1 MNRDAGSTDRDTF
14 PPVTIL
20 KGIGPKIMG
29 HLQRLHIHTVQDLL
43 FHLPIRYQDR
53 TQIRQIGTLQPG
65 DECVLLG
72 TVDHSEMVY
81 RKRRMLLVSVSDGT
95 GRILLRFFY
104 FNKKQQENLAPGV
117 SIRCFGEVRRGVSSL
132 EMVHPEYEIQYTRD
146 TAKVEDHLTP
156 IYPTTEGLHQ
166 IALRSMTSKA
176 LRWVEGDEVPDL
188 DLLPETPEID
198 GCRPSVIEALKFV
211 HRPPPEADTQ
221 ALAAG
226 THVMQRR
233 LAFEELLAQRL
244 SLFKLRLQIQ
254 KQPAVSIAPP
264 GRLYARLVE
273 TLEFTL
279 TAAQQRVI
287 ATVFADLKKS
297 YPMLRLVQGDVGSGK
312 TLVAIAACLQVIE
325 AGYQA
330 VVMAPTEI
338 LAEQHL
344 QNFSSWLAPLGVQLA
359 WLSGRMTSSKSNE
372 MKARIS
378 SGSAQAIVGTH
389 ALFQQGVSFQNL
401 ALVVVDEQHRF
412 GVHQRLALREKGV
425 QGAGSPHQL
434 IMTATPIPRT
444 LAMTAYADLDYSV
457 IDELPPG
464 RRPVSTIAVPHE
476 RRHEVVERVA
486 SACRRGQQAYW
497 VCTLVEESEAM
508 QCQAAE
514 NVYQELSALLDG
526 VAVGL
531 VHGRMKSQ
539 EKNAV
544 MRDFASGRIDL
555 LVATTVIEVGVDVA
569 NASLMII
576 ENAERLGLAQL
587 HQLRGRVGRGVQE
600 SSCVLLYSAPLTENA
615 KLRIDTMRAT
625 GNGFKIAQVDLEIR
639 GPGEVLGTR
648 QTGMMQLRI
657 ADILRDQDLIPQVHE
672 SAKWLFA
679 EHPRTVD
686 ALIHRWLGK
695 SIEFGQV

>member
-1 MNRDAGSTDRDTF
+1 MR
-14 PPVTIL
+14 
-20 KGIGPKIMG
+20 

-53 TQIRQIGTLQPG
+53 TKIRKIGTLQAG

-95 GRILLRFFY
+95 GRVLLRFFY

-117 SIRCFGEVRRGVSSL
+117 SVRCFGEVRRGVSSL
-132 EMVHPEYEIQYTRD
+132 EMVHPEYEIQRTQD

-166 IALRSMTSKA
+166 LALRSMTSKA
-176 LRWVEGDEVPDL
+176 LRWVEEDEVPDL
-188 DLLPETPEID
+188 DLLPEIPEID

-244 SLFKLRLQIQ
+244 SLFKLRLQMQ
-254 KQPAVSIAPP
+254 KRPAVSIAPP
-264 GRLYARLVE
+264 GRLYAQLVE
-273 TLEFTL
+273 SLEFAL
-279 TAAQQRVI
+279 TSAQEHVI
-287 ATVFADLKKS
+287 GAVFADLKKN

-359 WLSGRMTSSKSNE
+359 GLSGRMTSGQSNE

-389 ALFQQGVSFQNL
+389 ALFQEGVTFQNL

-425 QGAGSPHQL
+425 QGVGSPHQL

-464 RRPVSTIAVPHE
+464 RQPVSTIAVSHE
-476 RRHEVVERVA
+476 RPKKWSSVSPVHAVVA
-486 SACRRGQQAYW
+486 SR
-497 VCTLVEESEAM
+497 
-508 QCQAAE
+508 
-514 NVYQELSALLDG
+514 
-526 VAVGL
+526 
-531 VHGRMKSQ
+531 
-539 EKNAV
+539 
-544 MRDFASGRIDL
+544 
-555 LVATTVIEVGVDVA
+555 
-569 NASLMII
+569 
-576 ENAERLGLAQL
+576 
-587 HQLRGRVGRGVQE
+587 
-600 SSCVLLYSAPLTENA
+600 P
-615 KLRIDTMRAT
+615 T
-625 GNGFKIAQVDLEIR
+625 GYA
-639 GPGEVLGTR
+639 
-648 QTGMMQLRI
+648 
-657 ADILRDQDLIPQVHE
+657 
-672 SAKWLFA
+672 
-679 EHPRTVD
+679 
-686 ALIHRWLGK
+686 RWLRSRKPCSVRRRRTCSK
-695 SIEFGQV
+695 S